1 MGEYEDLNDLVR
13 DGSKK
18 LKDSKFLTDEAI
30 LMYNRPRLFPQGS
43 MPQPMSGVSPTNN
56 GGIAPL
62 SPNNSA
68 YNAANSPYNGD
79 PTMSP
84 SSTSGGGAQSSS
96 LSPIANIRKRVF
108 SADKSR
114 SRYKQV
120 PRSAPPKLKGNPRD
134 SASRSSGRGG
144 GSSGRSP
151 TANNAGSPSTQYH
164 RGSSTASVHGHNGPF
179 GCVQLGG
186 DPTKQGAQQ
195 GGHPNYFQQQ
205 CNFFPGNSDWT
216 EALGFSVNSLWN
228 CGANGGH
235 LSPTMS
241 PHSNPSSP
249 RNNGTSSQHQDAQ
262 GGGGGYHSPT
272 ASTRVAT
279 GGGVYH
285 GSGAPVTPSSNAGYH
300 HHHHHGATT
309 PSGYHSS
316 SGYHH
321 HHQGS
326 ASAGYNG
333 YNSQYRVEGR
343 NPSYGYGSRGGSAAG
358 VRDTVVM

>member
-43 MPQPMSGVSPTNN
+43 MPQPMSGVGTT
-56 GGIAPL
+56 PL

-68 YNAANSPYNGD
+68 YSSSYNGD
-79 PTMSP
+79 PTP
-84 SSTSGGGAQSSS
+84 PSTSGRGAQSSS

-120 PRSAPPKLKGNPRD
+120 PRSAPPSKLKGNPRD
-134 SASRSSGRGG
+134 SASRSSGRG
-144 GSSGRSP
+144 SSGRSP
-151 TANNAGSPSTQYH
+151 TANAGSPSTQYH

-195 GGHPNYFQQQ
+195 GSGHPNYFQQQ

-249 RNNGTSSQHQDAQ
+249 RNNGTSSQHQDAH
-262 GGGGGYHSPT
+262 GGGY
-272 ASTRVAT
+272 RVAT

-300 HHHHHGATT
+300 HHGATT

-316 SGYHH
+316 SGY

-343 NPSYGYGSRGGSAAG
+343 NPSYGYGTRGGSAAG